1 MRYETKQLI
10 LSSILL
16 FANGYGMIR
25 SYNDTVAWGYN
36 NFYHI
41 FTIIFAVLFG
51 ISIMLCVI
59 WMLILIEVDND
70 ERV

>member
-10 LSSILL
+10 ISSIML
-16 FANGYGMIR
+16 FTSGYGMIR
-25 SYNDTVAWGYN
+25 SYNDSVVWGYD

-41 FTIIFAVLFG
+41 LTIIFAVLFG

-59 WMLILIEVDND
+59 EMLILVEVDNY

>member
-10 LSSILL
+10 ISSIIL
-16 FANGYGMIR
+16 FASGYGMIR
-25 SYNDTVAWGYN
+25 SYNDTVAWGYD

-41 FTIIFAVLFG
+41 LTIIFAVLFG

-59 WMLILIEVDND
+59 EMLILVEVDNY

>member
-10 LSSILL
+10 ISSIIL
-16 FANGYGMIR
+16 FASGYGMIR
-25 SYNDTVAWGYN
+25 SYNDSGAWGYD

-51 ISIMLCVI
+51 ISIMLCAI
-59 WMLILIEVDND
+59 CMLILVEVDNY